1 MVANLSEAQIG
12 SSLNSNNPVH
22 IFKEGQAA
30 RVNFHKN
37 LKDRKKKKKIIFQN
51 LFFLL
56 SFSFIYFLLNFLF
69 KTVII
74 VLVITV
80 SGKRSLMV
88 VLCLFF

>member
-37 LKDRKKKKKIIFQN
+37 LKDRKKKKK
-51 LFFLL
+51 L
-56 SFSFIYFLLNFLF
+56 SFKIFSFY
-69 KTVII
+69 
-74 VLVITV
+74 
-80 SGKRSLMV
+80 
-88 VLCLFF
+88 